1 MQGNALRDCSLTVLR
16 AHGRGDFRIDPRHVH
31 RRRSPSRSTR
41 CATARQRCSAP
52 TAAATSAFTHAT
64 FIADARLQDNSS
76 LHALAASRGACVT
89 RCDLQGLPLLLVFRR
104 ERKPA
109 PCPRPRREL
118 SHTASPPTS
127 HRTRA
132 ETFARFAKDPNL
144 HTFSCMA
151 GGHALRSPQ
160 PNSDLK
166 FGLFAPPRKQRP
178 AQP

>member
-1 MQGNALRDCSLTVLR
+1 MRSERAPRALQLHGAQDGSSTACGYAKIRMRVYCAR
-16 AHGRGDFRIDPRHVH
+16 AKKNVSRTLSRTTRFRSPAH
-31 RRRSPSRSTR
+31 RRPCTTY
-41 CATARQRCSAP
+41 AG
-52 TAAATSAFTHAT
+52 
-64 FIADARLQDNSS
+64 

-89 RCDLQGLPLLLVFRR
+89 RCDLLGLPLLLVFRR

-118 SHTASPPTS
+118 CHTASPPTS